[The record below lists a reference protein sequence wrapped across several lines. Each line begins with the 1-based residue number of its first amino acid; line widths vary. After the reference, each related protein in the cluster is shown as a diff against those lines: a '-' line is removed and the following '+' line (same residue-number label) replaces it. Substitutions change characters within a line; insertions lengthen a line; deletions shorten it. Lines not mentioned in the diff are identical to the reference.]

1 MWIKAKLSACGS
13 RIDSMFD
20 ASNAAAAALRSAVD
34 GLLELDLTG
43 VAGPDLIDHLREVEV
58 QRRRLAAADQ
68 ALLAEIDARCLAA
81 DAKCRD
87 TAALMVDV
95 LHVDP
100 SEARR
105 RVDDA
110 IDFRPKVT
118 HTGEMLEPT
127 FPQTGTAIE
136 AGAISVGHARA
147 VARFLDQ
154 LPRGLE
160 PAVLDTLEA
169 DLLETAT
176 HTHPAQL
183 GKITQQWLA
192 RIDQDGAE
200 PRDDVRARRRGFTVS
215 TAPDGW
221 SRVTGDLSPLLT
233 ATLNVIFDSLAAPVP
248 AENGGTPGSEGVAAG
263 GGQQDDRTPAAR
275 RHDALLD
282 ACQRVLRSGTLPTCA
297 GTPATVLVTIS
308 ESSLRDRVGYA
319 TTAHADLLPIA
330 DVLRI
335 AAEAQIIPVVLAD
348 SGGVASFGQGQRLA
362 SPGQRRALAAR
373 DSCCSFPGC
382 TAPPGWVQ
390 VHHIEPWQTGGPTD
404 LTNMTL
410 VCGHHHRQFERQ
422 GWDCVMIDSVPHWRP
437 PAWIDP
443 DRIPRRNTAH
453 HVEPSFRLP
462 QSCVGNLGGEWTDH
476 CVPSRGEL

>member
-1 MWIKAKLSACGS
+1 MDKGTLSECAAK
-13 RIDSMFD
+13 IDSMFD
-20 ASNAAAAALRSAVD
+20 VSETATVAALRSAVD
-34 GLLELDLTG
+34 RLLELDLTR
-43 VAGPDLIDHLREVEV
+43 VAGPDLIDHLRELEV

-68 ALLAEIDARCLAA
+68 ALLAEVDARCLAA

-87 TAALMVDV
+87 TAALMVDL

-118 HTGEMLEPT
+118 HSGEMLEPT
-127 FPQTGTAIE
+127 FAQTGTAIE
-136 AGAISVGHARA
+136 SGAISVRHARA

-160 PAVLDTLEA
+160 PAVVATLEA

-183 GKITQQWLA
+183 GKITRQWLA

-200 PRDDVRARRRGFTVS
+200 PREDTRARRRGFTIS

-221 SRVTGDLSPLLT
+221 SRVTGDLSPLLA

-248 AENGGTPGSEGVAAG
+248 AEDS
-263 GGQQDDRTPAAR
+263 QQDDRTPSAR

-282 ACQRVLRSGTLPTCA
+282 ACQRVLRSGTLPNCA
-297 GTPATVLVTIS
+297 GTSATVLVTIS
-308 ESSLRDRVGYA
+308 ETSLRDRVGYA
-319 TTAHADLLPIA
+319 ITAHADLLPIA
-330 DVLRI
+330 DVLRV
-335 AAEAQIIPVVLAD
+335 AAEAEIIPVVLSD
-348 SGGVASFGQGQRLA
+348 SGGVASFGQAQRLA

-373 DSCCSFPGC
+373 DHGCSFPGC

-390 VHHIEPWQTGGPTD
+390 VHHIEPWETGGSTD

-410 VCGHHHRQFERQ
+410 VCGHHHRQFEKQ
-422 GWDCVMIDSVPHWRP
+422 GWDCLMIDSVPHWRP

-453 HVEPSFRLP
+453 HVEPGFRLP
-462 QSCVGNLGGEWTDH
+462 QSCVGNLRGEWTDH